1 MSSLG
6 THQLSIK
13 SPRVIVAGTLF
24 LAALLSSFAFAY
36 LADSNSN
43 YWVAAHPI
51 AAGTVLTS
59 EDIGLV
65 SASLADN
72 RELYLEEESSPIGLT
87 STQNIAQ
94 GSFLSTASLTE
105 DSQSFD
111 SEQVPLNIAPSDIP
125 STIQVGETISL
136 YWVPEP
142 ADPQSLSTPE
152 LLLTGIFL
160 RSIER
165 KGSNFGGG
173 LPITVSVDNTQVLR
187 LLAGTSNGRLV
198 VVRSNG

>member
-13 SPRVIVAGTLF
+13 SPRVIVAGSLF
-24 LAALLSSFAFAY
+24 LAALLSSFTFAY
-36 LADSNSN
+36 LSDSSSK
-43 YWVAAHPI
+43 YWIATHPI
-51 AAGTVLTS
+51 APGTYLTS
-59 EDIGLV
+59 EDITLV
-65 SASLADN
+65 NASLADN
-72 RELYLEEESSPIGLT
+72 RQIYLGEDISPIGFT
-87 STQNIAQ
+87 STQNIPQ
-94 GSFLSTASLTE
+94 GSFLPIASLAE
-105 DSQSFD
+105 DLQSFD
-111 SEQVPLNIAPSDIP
+111 SEQVPLNIASSDIP
-125 STIQVGETISL
+125 STIQVGEAISL
-136 YWVPEP
+136 YWVPEQ

-173 LPITVSVDNTQVLR
+173 LPITVSVDNSQVLR

>member
-36 LADSNSN
+36 LADSKSN

-59 EDIGLV
+59 EDIDLV
-65 SASLADN
+65 SASLVDN

-87 STQNIAQ
+87 STQNMVQ
-94 GSFLSTASLTE
+94 GGFLSIASLTE
-105 DSQSFD
+105 DSQNFD

-125 STIQVGETISL
+125 STIQVGEMISL

-142 ADPQSLSTPE
+142 ANPQSLSTPE

-160 RSIER
+160 RSIDR
-165 KGSNFGGG
+165 KGSNFGSG
-173 LPITVSVDNTQVLR
+173 LPITVSVDNSQVLR